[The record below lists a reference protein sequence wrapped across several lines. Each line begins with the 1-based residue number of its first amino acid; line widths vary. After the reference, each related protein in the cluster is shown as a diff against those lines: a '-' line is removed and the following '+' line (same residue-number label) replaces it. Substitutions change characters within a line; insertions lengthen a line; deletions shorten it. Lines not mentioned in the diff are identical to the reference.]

1 MFIFFCSVMS
11 FVVFCLNKMS
21 CYALFLFMN
30 VTCTVKYLLAFFV
43 LFFQLFLYK
52 QEILSFKGVQC
63 RIVLVVN
70 F

>member
-1 MFIFFCSVMS
+1 
-11 FVVFCLNKMS
+11 MS

-63 RIVLVVN
+63 RMVLVVN
-70 F
+70 FFRIFEINFFGLLLLYLT